1 MLVRVV
7 KIMDFGAFVEMPN
20 GLQALLHVSELEKRR
35 VSRFC
40 VILADTDD
48 EIDCHGMQWH
58 KKATQ
63 IAGSGIE
70 K

>member
-35 VSRFC
+35 VSRSW

-48 EIDCHGMQWH
+48 KI
-58 KKATQ
+58 
-63 IAGSGIE
+63 
-70 K
+70 